1 MTRVCLVGSE
11 GYDLHTELVSRQ
23 TASKALSTYHLERP
37 YANTV
42 AIETI
47 SLGAAVSF
55 CNDLSWYLARFA
67 ERALVL
73 EPSISESEWLS
84 QELASAIRDG
94 EISPEENTPHRVVY
108 GIESTEN
115 GKKPRLV
122 EPVYATTT
130 DGTVPE
136 YDRRNVDETL
146 VVRVTASAD
155 RP

>member
-1 MTRVCLVGSE
+1 MTRVCLVGCESC
-11 GYDLHTELVSRQ
+11 DLHTELVSRQ
-23 TASKALSTYHLERP
+23 TAREALSTYHLERP

-67 ERALVL
+67 DIALVL
-73 EPSISESEWLS
+73 EPSVSETEWLS

-94 EISPEENTPHRVVY
+94 AVSPEETTPHRVVY
-108 GIESTEN
+108 GVEDGEN
-115 GKKPRLV
+115 DEKPQLV
-122 EPVYATTT
+122 EPMYTTVT
-130 DGTVPE
+130 DSSVPE
-136 YDRRNVDETL
+136 YDRRDVDETL
-146 VVRVTASAD
+146 VVRVTESEG